1 MWLPINIRMSNTYKG
16 YFKPKNPSKYKGDP
30 SDIIYRSRWELV
42 FMRYCDK
49 HPDILQWSSEEL
61 IIPYKSPIDGR
72 WHRYF
77 PDFWIKK
84 KNREGKI
91 DITVVEIKPYAQTKE
106 PSVQKRLT
114 KKYLYEVKTWG
125 VNKSKWIA
133 ADKYCKERGWQFM
146 IMTEHEL
153 GIK

>member
-1 MWLPINIRMSNTYKG
+1 MAKTYKG
-16 YFKPKNPSKYKGDP
+16 IFKPKNPEKYRGD
-30 SDIIYRSRWELV
+30 STNIIYRSGWELR
-42 FMRYCDK
+42 FMSYLDTHTDVK
-49 HPDILQWSSEEL
+49 QWASEEL
-61 IIPYKSPIDGR
+61 VIPYRSPIDGKV
-72 WHRYF
+72 HRYF

-84 KNREGKI
+84 INREGKL
-91 DITVVEIKPYAQTKE
+91 DTVVVEIKPHYQTVE
-106 PSVQKRLT
+106 PTPQKRIT

-133 ADKYCKERGWQFM
+133 AENYCKDRGWQFM

>member
-1 MWLPINIRMSNTYKG
+1 
-16 YFKPKNPSKYKGDP
+16 
-30 SDIIYRSRWELV
+30 
-42 FMRYCDK
+42 MRYCDK

-133 ADKYCKERGWQFM
+133 ADKYCKEHGWQFM

>member
-1 MWLPINIRMSNTYKG
+1 MSKTYKG
-16 YFKPKNPSKYKGDP
+16 YFKPKNPEKYKGNP
-30 SDIIYRSRWELV
+30 TSIIYRSRWELV
-42 FMRYCDK
+42 FMRYCDS
-49 HPDILQWSSEEL
+49 HPDIILWSSEE
-61 IIPYKSPIDGR
+61 IIVPYKSPIDGK

-84 KNREGKI
+84 INREKTV
-91 DITVVEIKPYAQTKE
+91 DIVLVEIKPKAQTKE
-106 PSVQKRLT
+106 PVPQKKLT
-114 KKYLYEVKTWG
+114 KRYLYEVQTWG